1 MITSMTIEQFAQIR
15 ENVLNDGYAENVPI
29 SIVTK
34 IVWLLRHCKCA
45 CNWLSVSDDKCA
57 IIKVR

>member
-1 MITSMTIEQFAQIR
+1 MTTSMTIEQFAQIR
-15 ENVLNDGYAENVPI
+15 ENVLNNGSVENVHV

-45 CNWLSVSDDKCA
+45 CNWMSVDGGNCT
-57 IIKVR
+57 IVKVR